1 MRKGV
6 IYLIGVLVAALLVT
20 PVATASG
27 GGTEI
32 RKAGAC
38 TGNSTWKLKV
48 KKDDAVIEQSFEVD
62 SNVVGQT
69 WRVVFKDNGVAYW
82 SGYRKTLAPS
92 GAFEVTKFHADSAGS
107 DFMVARATNVSTGEI
122 CRGAAT
128 I

>member
-1 MRKGV
+1 V
-6 IYLIGVLVAALLVT
+6 ASLIVALVLVA
-20 PVATASG
+20 PATSASG
-27 GGTEI
+27 GGSEI
-32 RKAGAC
+32 RKEGKC
-38 TGNSTWKLKV
+38 SGTSTWKLKV
-48 KKDDAVIEQSFEVD
+48 KKDDALIEQSFEVD

-107 DFMVARATNVSTGEI
+107 DFMVARATNVSTGEV